1 MNTDITY
8 MDRKNRSTR
17 KNKSGVQNIKQ
28 VVTGWQVLIGSI
40 YIGVFPTL
48 EEAIIRRDAA
58 REKQG
63 LPKASY

>member
-1 MNTDITY
+1 MKTDITY

-17 KNKSGVQNIKQ
+17 MNKSGYQNIKK
-28 VVTGWQVLIGSI
+28 VVGGWQVLIGSI

-63 LPKASY
+63 LPRALY